1 MKTPHRDPVSLSEHI
16 YLTLFS
22 LRICLVYSAVVIFVI
37 LFSHR
42 VWSSSRCVD
51 ENCSSW
57 VCSQPFPRIHY
68 YATHGGGGAG
78 GGGGRVA
85 RVCWVRRKSVVHNTW
100 FIE

>member
-51 ENCSSW
+51 ENCRLPG
-57 VCSQPFPRIHY
+57 C
-68 YATHGGGGAG
+68 
-78 GGGGRVA
+78 
-85 RVCWVRRKSVVHNTW
+85 VHNLSPE
-100 FIE
+100 FIITLLTGVGVRVGVEVG